1 MDRDRAHKRARG
13 LRLFEEGVGNV
24 SYFKGGAGWGHG
36 LDQGGTGFAN
46 ATNGGWKMKRLI
58 EETEDDGFSIYL
70 GEDLTLFC
78 MNYIYTGKLIGANSE
93 FVELENPKIVYETG
107 AFTDK
112 AWKDA
117 QALPEKIRV
126 RTAAVEAYGKVK

>member
-1 MDRDRAHKRARG
+1 
-13 LRLFEEGVGNV
+13 
-24 SYFKGGAGWGHG
+24 
-36 LDQGGTGFAN
+36 
-46 ATNGGWKMKRLI
+46 MKRLI

-70 GEDLTLFC
+70 GEDLTLFR